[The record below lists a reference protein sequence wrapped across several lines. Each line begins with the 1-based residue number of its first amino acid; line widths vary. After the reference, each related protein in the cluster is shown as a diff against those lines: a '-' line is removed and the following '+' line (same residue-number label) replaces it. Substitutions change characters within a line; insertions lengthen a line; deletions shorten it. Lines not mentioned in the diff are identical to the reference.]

1 MRLGKEQATGYVED
15 VEEAPTAEVFNSDTE
30 RVAVAVQAL
39 GSSGR
44 AVTAVPA
51 EP

>member
-1 MRLGKEQATGYVED
+1 MRLGKEQGKGYVED
-15 VEEAPTAEVFNSDTE
+15 AEEAPAAEVFDSDME
-30 RVAVAVQAL
+30 RVAVALEPL